1 MEKNAIILGDIRLQ
15 KMSNGCTLSH
25 PDRAILIVTPVFG
38 CAIFNVITKD
48 KTYAFDL
55 KETSNGFR
63 IDTQEGIFYFGYE
76 GLKSIKD
83 RMEANIGVSPK
94 TQAA

>member
-1 MEKNAIILGDIRLQ
+1 MYNLPSWSRYI
-15 KMSNGCTLSH
+15 
-25 PDRAILIVTPVFG
+25 IVTPVFG

-63 IDTQEGIFYFGYE
+63 VDTQEGIFYFEYD
-76 GLKSIKD
+76 GLKSIKE
-83 RMEANIGVSPK
+83 RMEANLGVSPK
-94 TQAA
+94 NQAA